1 MSLDAKLLIRFVGRG
16 CKMWKNFVLACE
28 SGGRGV
34 SVNRWGLRLT
44 GKKKEH
50 EKREEWVKKSKK
62 RGFGVS
68 GIGRECCVRFEKM
81 NGLGGEKKDWRG
93 KRGRNGKEEMQL
105 CDWPGESFLSFF
117 GGVWRLLKGPLAQ
130 KV

>member
-1 MSLDAKLLIRFVGRG
+1 MEKFRSRLRER
-16 CKMWKNFVLACE
+16 W
-28 SGGRGV
+28 SGGIRE
-34 SVNRWGLRLT
+34 SVGIEIDWKEERTRKEGRM
-44 GKKKEH
+44 GKKKQETRLWGIRYRQRVL
-50 EKREEWVKKSKK
+50 REVREDEWT
-62 RGFGVS
+62 G
-68 GIGRECCVRFEKM
+68 GR
-81 NGLGGEKKDWRG
+81 KKDWRG